1 MFELE
6 TEVRRWRRNLER
18 RSSLSM
24 REVDELEDHLRAR
37 FELELEV
44 TPAQSPARA
53 FSTVCDELGE
63 AAALSKEFAKAGW
76 RRWRSL
82 LLAGWG
88 MFAASFFLPISRTVW
103 VEVGSLNPDLLASGR
118 AYEYLW
124 TLITMGIVAG
134 DVVATVWVTVWASV
148 AVLLPNLPM
157 LMTLPALWGSR
168 QPGGRWLPRI
178 LGAMGVA
185 HLGLAVT
192 LVFRPSPFP
201 YVEGAVA
208 FQNAGPGFWL
218 WSASFVLAAA
228 ALWLRRRGWT
238 SARPKIAD
246 NLAWKSGVS

>member
-44 TPAQSPARA
+44 TPTRSPARA
-53 FSTVCDELGE
+53 FHIVCEELGE

-88 MFAASFFLPISRTVW
+88 MFAASFFLPISRTIL
-103 VEVGSLNPDLLASGR
+103 VEGGSLPADFVASGR
-118 AYEYLW
+118 AYENLW
-124 TLITMGIVAG
+124 TLITVGFTSG
-134 DVVATVWVTVWASV
+134 DAVTTVWVTLWAGV

-157 LMTLPALWGSR
+157 FMTLPALLGSR
-168 QPGGRWLPRI
+168 QPGGRWLPRVLI
-178 LGAMGVA
+178 AIGVM
-185 HLGLAVT
+185 HLGLAMT
-192 LVFRPSPFP
+192 SVFRPFP
-201 YVEGAVA
+201 VPYAEAAAAFEHAGA
-208 FQNAGPGFWL
+208 GFWL
-218 WSASFVLAAA
+218 WSASFALAAA
-228 ALWLRRRGWT
+228 ALWLRRRAWT
-238 SARPKIAD
+238 SARPEEAIA
-246 NLAWKSGVS
+246 